1 MILGQTDC
9 KGEKMTK
16 VAASK
21 ERVKIA
27 ANDSL
32 TFQNNS
38 FKNILSKCQAVWIQ
52 IRPVILLGL
61 IWVWN
66 VCRGY
71 QQTTPAG
78 KELVNMGQIKTAADD
93 SL

>member
-1 MILGQTDC
+1 MSVMILGQTDC

-32 TFQNNS
+32 T
-38 FKNILSKCQAVWIQ
+38 C
-52 IRPVILLGL
+52 
-61 IWVWN
+61 
-66 VCRGY
+66 
-71 QQTTPAG
+71 
-78 KELVNMGQIKTAADD
+78 
-93 SL
+93 